1 MRCIKTE
8 SFIGSKSGAATF
20 IASGTIHVGNSLV
33 QEGGGVIPWEDFVI
47 PREIVGMAL
56 EDAKKGETL
65 RVGYFMFFEDNP
77 EGE

>member
-1 MRCIKTE
+1 MRCIKT
-8 SFIGSKSGAATF
+8 GSYIRTSYGAATF
-20 IASGTIHVGNSLV
+20 IASSAIHVGNSLV

-65 RVGYFMFFEDNP
+65 RVGFIAFFEDNS
-77 EGE
+77 EEE